1 MHILHTHTQSLAQ
14 WGRLPTHSLEHGA
27 CAGVNT
33 ELSPSLAAL
42 HQRHGTRS
50 APAHAARFPASTKE
64 VRDLFQTRTLV
75 PARWRRS
82 LNQWKG
88 LEAWT
93 LASWLRQ
100 LYTRL
105 CSTGEERI
113 FCPDAAGNESK
124 DEESCFLVPASAFSC
139 SEGSP
144 SLGTEHSKVNSRVNG
159 RNREGAEV
167 FSR

>member
-1 MHILHTHTQSLAQ
+1 MSPHKCIHAYTAHAHSIPRTEVREASHSLSGARSLRRRQHGALTQS
-14 WGRLPTHSLEHGA
+14 
-27 CAGVNT
+27 
-33 ELSPSLAAL
+33 L

-50 APAHAARFPASTKE
+50 APAHAARFPASTDE
-64 VRDLFQTRTLV
+64 VRELFQTRTLV

-113 FCPDAAGNESK
+113 FCPDPAGNESK
-124 DEESCFLVPASAFSC
+124 DEESCFLVPASAFIAQKDLPVSAQNIA
-139 SEGSP
+139 
-144 SLGTEHSKVNSRVNG
+144 K
-159 RNREGAEV
+159 
-167 FSR
+167 